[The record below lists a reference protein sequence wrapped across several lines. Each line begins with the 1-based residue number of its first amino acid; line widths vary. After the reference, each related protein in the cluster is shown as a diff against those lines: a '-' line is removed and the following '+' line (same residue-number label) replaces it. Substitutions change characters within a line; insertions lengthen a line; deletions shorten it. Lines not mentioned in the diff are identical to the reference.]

1 VRAKGEMTSVC
12 VRLSTMKAVEIPD
25 EVREKLGG

>member
-1 VRAKGEMTSVC
+1 MTSVC